1 MNLFELYTKDKDCII
16 SCDTYQLKEN
26 EVVSDDGSSIVC
38 KDCGEVR
45 RVKVYSSLY
54 KRDIWTAANPDETC
68 LCSCDRKKA
77 FEKAKEE
84 EEIVFKRIYNGEKFR
99 SWVGEKY
106 IDTDLESLNLVED
119 KGYSLAYRACRKFL
133 ANAEDAVDK
142 GKGIYLFSRNA
153 GTGKSTLMAGVRNG
167 LIAKRIKCVF
177 INIKDLLNEAS
188 QRDVT
193 RDTKSLYDYGMFLR
207 IPVLILD
214 DIGVVRLDDGRYG
227 QWVNDTLYELMERR
241 CRNRLSTCF
250 TSNYSPKQLNSERG
264 IDFKTVDRIMEL
276 ATMTIDVGGL
286 SLRGWENKNKQT
298 DAGKEKQ

>member
-1 MNLFELYTKDKDCII
+1 MDLFEQFAAGKDCPL
-16 SCDTYQLKEN
+16 SCEKYQLKPN
-26 EVVSDDGSSIVC
+26 EVISKDGGSIVC
-38 KDCGEVR
+38 RDCGEVR
-45 RVKVYSSLY
+45 RVRIHSNLY
-54 KRDIWTAANPDETC
+54 QCDIWTSVRPDDTC

-77 FEKAKEE
+77 LEKAKEE
-84 EEIVFKRIYNGEKFR
+84 EEIVFKQIYNGEKFR

-167 LIAKRIKCVF
+167 LIAKHIKCVF

-286 SLRGWENKNKQT
+286 SLRGYENKNKNT
-298 DAGKEKQ
+298 DTEEVVE

>member
-38 KDCGEVR
+38 KKCGEVR

-68 LCSCDRKKA
+68 LCSCDKKKA
-77 FEKAKEE
+77 LEKAKEE
-84 EEIVFKRIYNGEKFR
+84 EEIVFSRIYNGEKFR

-106 IDTDLESLNLVED
+106 INADLELLDPIDD
-119 KGYSLAYRACRKFL
+119 KKYDLAYRACRKYV
-133 ANAEDAVDK
+133 ANAEDAVDN

-153 GTGKSTLMAGVRNG
+153 GTGKTTLMAGVRNG

-214 DIGVVRLDDGRYG
+214 DIGVIRLDDGRYG

-250 TSNYSPKQLNSERG
+250 TSNYSPKQLISERG
-264 IDFKTVDRIMEL
+264 VDFKTVDRIMEL
-276 ATMTIDVGGL
+276 ATMTIDVGGQ
-286 SLRGWENKNKQT
+286 SLRGREMKNKQT
-298 DAGKEKQ
+298 DAGEEKE

>member
-1 MNLFELYTKDKDCII
+1 MDLFEQFAAGKDCPL
-16 SCDTYQLKEN
+16 SCEKYQLKPN
-26 EVVSDDGSSIVC
+26 EVISEDGGSIVC
-38 KDCGEVR
+38 RDCGEVR
-45 RVKVYSSLY
+45 RVRIHSNLY
-54 KRDIWTAANPDETC
+54 QCDIWTSARPDDTC
-68 LCSCDRKKA
+68 LCSCDRSKA
-77 FEKAKEE
+77 LEKARKE
-84 EEIVFKRIYNGEKFR
+84 EEIVFSRIYNGEKFR

-286 SLRGWENKNKQT
+286 SLRGQKNKNKNT
-298 DAGKEKQ
+298 DIEEDGE

>member
-1 MNLFELYTKDKDCII
+1 MGLFELYSAKDCTI
-16 SCDTYQLKEN
+16 SCDTYRIDDN
-26 EVVSDDGSSIVC
+26 EAISEDGGSIVC

-54 KRDIWTAANPDETC
+54 KCDIWTAAKPNETC

-77 FEKAKEE
+77 LEKAEKER
-84 EEIVFKRIYNGEKFR
+84 EIVFKRIYNGEKFR

-106 IDTDLESLNLVED
+106 IDTDLESLNPVED
-119 KGYSLAYRACRKFL
+119 KGYSLAYRACRKFV

-167 LIAKRIKCVF
+167 LIAKRIPCVF
-177 INIKDLLNEAS
+177 INMRDLLNEAS
-188 QRDVT
+188 QRDVKS
-193 RDTKSLYDYGMFLR
+193 DTDSLYDYGMFLR
-207 IPVLILD
+207 IPALILD
-214 DIGVVRLDDGRYG
+214 DIGAGKLEGGRYG
-227 QWVNDTLYELMERR
+227 QWVNDTLYELIERR

-250 TSNYSPKQLNSERG
+250 TSNYSPRQLETERG

-286 SLRGWENKNKQT
+286 SLRGWGNKNKNT
-298 DAGKEKQ
+298 DTEEVLE

>member
-1 MNLFELYTKDKDCII
+1 MDLFEQFAAGKDCPL
-16 SCDTYQLKEN
+16 SCEKYQLKPN
-26 EVVSDDGSSIVC
+26 EVISEDGGSIVC
-38 KDCGEVR
+38 RDCGEVR
-45 RVKVYSSLY
+45 RVRIHSNLY
-54 KRDIWTAANPDETC
+54 QCDIWTSARPDDTY
-68 LCSCDRKKA
+68 LCSCDRSKA
-77 FEKAKEE
+77 LEKARKE

-106 IDTDLESLNLVED
+106 IDTDLESLNLVEN

-153 GTGKSTLMAGVRNG
+153 GTGKTTLMAGVRNG

-193 RDTKSLYDYGMFLR
+193 RDTKLLYDYGMFLR
-207 IPVLILD
+207 MPVLILD
-214 DIGVVRLDDGRYG
+214 DIGAGKLEGGRYA
-227 QWVNDTLYELMERR
+227 QWVNDTLYELIERR

-298 DAGKEKQ
+298 DAGEEKE

>member
-1 MNLFELYTKDKDCII
+1 MDLFEQFAAGKDCPL
-16 SCDTYQLKEN
+16 SCEKYQLKPN
-26 EVVSDDGSSIVC
+26 EVISEDGGSIVC

-45 RVKVYSSLY
+45 RVRIHSNLY
-54 KRDIWTAANPDETC
+54 QCDIWTSARPDDTC
-68 LCSCDRKKA
+68 LCSCDRSKA
-77 FEKAKEE
+77 LEKARKE
-84 EEIVFKRIYNGEKFR
+84 EEIVFSRIYNGEKFR

-153 GTGKSTLMAGVRNG
+153 GTGKTTLMAGVRNG

-227 QWVNDTLYELMERR
+227 QWVNDTLYELIERR

-250 TSNYSPKQLNSERG
+250 TSNYSPQQLNSERG

-286 SLRGWENKNKQT
+286 SLRGYENKNKNT
-298 DAGKEKQ
+298 DTEEVV

>member
-1 MNLFELYTKDKDCII
+1 M
-16 SCDTYQLKEN
+16 
-26 EVVSDDGSSIVC
+26 
-38 KDCGEVR
+38 
-45 RVKVYSSLY
+45 KVYSSLY
-54 KRDIWTAANPDETC
+54 KRDIWTAAKPNETC
-68 LCSCDRKKA
+68 LCSCDKKKA
-77 FEKAKEE
+77 LEKAEKER
-84 EEIVFKRIYNGEKFR
+84 EIVFKRIYNGEKFR

-177 INIKDLLNEAS
+177 INIKDLSNEAS

-214 DIGVVRLDDGRYG
+214 DIGVIRLDDGRYG

-250 TSNYSPKQLNSERG
+250 TSNYSPKQLISERG
-264 IDFKTVDRIMEL
+264 VDFKTVDRIMEL
-276 ATMTIDVGGL
+276 ATMTIDVGGQ
-286 SLRGWENKNKQT
+286 SLRGREMKNKQT
-298 DAGKEKQ
+298 DAGEEKE

>member
-1 MNLFELYTKDKDCII
+1 MDLFEKFAAGKDCPL
-16 SCDTYQLKEN
+16 SCEKYQLKPN
-26 EVVSDDGSSIVC
+26 EAISEDGGSIVC
-38 KDCGEVR
+38 RDCGEVR
-45 RVKVYSSLY
+45 RVRIHSNLY
-54 KRDIWTAANPDETC
+54 QCDIWTSARPDDTC
-68 LCSCDRKKA
+68 LCSCDKKKA
-77 FEKAKEE
+77 LEKAKEE
-84 EEIVFKRIYNGEKFR
+84 EEIVFRRIYNGEKFR

-106 IDTDLESLNLVED
+106 IDADLELLDPIDD
-119 KGYSLAYRACRKFL
+119 KKYDLAYRACRKYV

-153 GTGKSTLMAGVRNG
+153 GTGKTTLMAGVRNG

-177 INIKDLLNEAS
+177 INMKDLLNEAS

-214 DIGVVRLDDGRYG
+214 DIGAGKLEGGRYA

-250 TSNYSPKQLNSERG
+250 TSNYSPKQLISERG
-264 IDFKTVDRIMEL
+264 VDFKTVDRIMEL
-276 ATMTIDVGGL
+276 ATMTIDVGGQ
-286 SLRGWENKNKQT
+286 SLRGREMKNKQT
-298 DAGKEKQ
+298 DAGEEKE

>member
-1 MNLFELYTKDKDCII
+1 MDLFEQFAAGKDCPL
-16 SCDTYQLKEN
+16 SCEKYQLKPN
-26 EVVSDDGSSIVC
+26 EVISEDGGSIVC
-38 KDCGEVR
+38 RDCGEVR
-45 RVKVYSSLY
+45 RVRIHSNLY
-54 KRDIWTAANPDETC
+54 QCDIWTSARPDDTC
-68 LCSCDRKKA
+68 LCSCDRSKA

-286 SLRGWENKNKQT
+286 SLRGWGNKNKQT
-298 DAGKEKQ
+298 DAGEEKE

>member
-1 MNLFELYTKDKDCII
+1 M
-16 SCDTYQLKEN
+16 
-26 EVVSDDGSSIVC
+26 
-38 KDCGEVR
+38 
-45 RVKVYSSLY
+45 
-54 KRDIWTAANPDETC
+54 
-68 LCSCDRKKA
+68 
-77 FEKAKEE
+77 
-84 EEIVFKRIYNGEKFR
+84 
-99 SWVGEKY
+99 
-106 IDTDLESLNLVED
+106 ESLNLVED

-214 DIGVVRLDDGRYG
+214 DIGVIRLDDGRYG

-286 SLRGWENKNKQT
+286 SLRGWGNKNKNT
-298 DAGKEKQ
+298 DTKEDEE

>member
-1 MNLFELYTKDKDCII
+1 MDLFEQYVSNKECII
-16 SCDTYQLKEN
+16 ACDSYQLKEN
-26 EVVSDDGSSIVC
+26 EVISDDGGSIVC

-54 KRDIWTAANPDETC
+54 KRDIWTAANPNETC
-68 LCSCDRKKA
+68 LCSCDRRKA

-106 IDTDLESLNLVED
+106 INTDLESLKPIED
-119 KGYSLAYRACRKFL
+119 KGYNLAYRACRKFV

-153 GTGKSTLMAGVRNG
+153 GTGKTTLMAGVRNG
-167 LIAKRIKCVF
+167 LIAKTIPCVF
-177 INIKDLLNEAS
+177 INVKDLLNEAS
-188 QRDVT
+188 QRDVK
-193 RDTKSLYDYGMFLR
+193 RDTNSLYDYGMFLR

-214 DIGVVRLDDGRYG
+214 DIGVARLDDGRYG

-298 DAGKEKQ
+298 DAGEEKK

>member
-1 MNLFELYTKDKDCII
+1 MDLFELYTKDKDCII

-26 EVVSDDGSSIVC
+26 EIISDDGGSIVC

-54 KRDIWTAANPDETC
+54 KRDIWTAANPDDTC
-68 LCSCDRKKA
+68 LCSCDRSKA
-77 FEKAKEE
+77 LEKARKE
-84 EEIVFKRIYNGEKFR
+84 EEIVFSRIYNGEKFR

-106 IDTDLESLNLVED
+106 INADLELLDPIDD
-119 KGYSLAYRACRKFL
+119 KKYDLAYRACRKYV
-133 ANAEDAVDK
+133 ANAEDAVDN

-153 GTGKSTLMAGVRNG
+153 GTGKTTLMAGVRNG

-250 TSNYSPKQLNSERG
+250 TSNYSPKQLISERG
-264 IDFKTVDRIMEL
+264 VDFKTVDRIMEL
-276 ATMTIDVGGL
+276 ATMTIDVGGQ
-286 SLRGWENKNKQT
+286 SLRGREMKNKQT
-298 DAGKEKQ
+298 GAGEEKE

>member
-1 MNLFELYTKDKDCII
+1 MDLFEQFAAGKDCPL
-16 SCDTYQLKEN
+16 SCEKYQLKPN
-26 EVVSDDGSSIVC
+26 EVISEDGGSIVC
-38 KDCGEVR
+38 RYCGEVR
-45 RVKVYSSLY
+45 RVRIHSNLY
-54 KRDIWTAANPDETC
+54 QCDIWTSARPDDTC

-77 FEKAKEE
+77 LEKAKEE

-214 DIGVVRLDDGRYG
+214 DIGVIRLDDGRYG

-286 SLRGWENKNKQT
+286 SLRGYENKNKNT
-298 DAGKEKQ
+298 DTEEVV

>member
-1 MNLFELYTKDKDCII
+1 MDLFEQFAAGKDCPL
-16 SCDTYQLKEN
+16 SCEKYQLKPN
-26 EVVSDDGSSIVC
+26 EVISEDGGSIVC
-38 KDCGEVR
+38 RDCGEVR
-45 RVKVYSSLY
+45 RVRIHSNLY
-54 KRDIWTAANPDETC
+54 QCDIWTSARPDDTC
-68 LCSCDRKKA
+68 LCSCDRSKA
-77 FEKAKEE
+77 LEKARKED
-84 EEIVFKRIYNGEKFR
+84 EIVFSRIYNGEKFR

-250 TSNYSPKQLNSERG
+250 TSNYSPQQLEKETG
-264 IDFKTVDRIMEL
+264 VDFKTVDRIMEL
-276 ATMTIDVGGL
+276 ATMTIDVGGQ
-286 SLRGWENKNKQT
+286 SLRGREMKNKQT
-298 DAGKEKQ
+298 DAGEEKE

>member
-1 MNLFELYTKDKDCII
+1 MNLFEQFAAGKDCPL
-16 SCDTYQLKEN
+16 SCEKYQLKPN
-26 EVVSDDGSSIVC
+26 EVISEDGGSIVC
-38 KDCGEVR
+38 RDCGEVR
-45 RVKVYSSLY
+45 RVRIHSNLY
-54 KRDIWTAANPDETC
+54 QCDIWTSANPDDTC

-106 IDTDLESLNLVED
+106 INTDLESLNLVED

-214 DIGVVRLDDGRYG
+214 DIGVIRLDDGRYG
-227 QWVNDTLYELMERR
+227 QWVNDTLYELIERR

-298 DAGKEKQ
+298 DAGEEKE

>member
-1 MNLFELYTKDKDCII
+1 MDLFEQFAAGKDCPL
-16 SCDTYQLKEN
+16 SCEKYQLKPN
-26 EVVSDDGSSIVC
+26 EVISEDGGSIVC
-38 KDCGEVR
+38 RDCGEVR
-45 RVKVYSSLY
+45 RVRIHSNLY
-54 KRDIWTAANPDETC
+54 QCDIWTSARPDDTC
-68 LCSCDRKKA
+68 LCSCDRSKA
-77 FEKAKEE
+77 LEKAKEE

-286 SLRGWENKNKQT
+286 SLRGWGNKNKQT
-298 DAGKEKQ
+298 DAGEEKE

>member
-1 MNLFELYTKDKDCII
+1 MDLFEQFAAGKDCPL
-16 SCDTYQLKEN
+16 SCEKYQLKPN
-26 EVVSDDGSSIVC
+26 EVISEDGSSIVC
-38 KDCGEVR
+38 KYCGEVR

-54 KRDIWTAANPDETC
+54 KRDIWTSARPDDTC
-68 LCSCDRKKA
+68 LCSCDRSKA
-77 FEKAKEE
+77 LEKARKE
-84 EEIVFKRIYNGEKFR
+84 EEIVFSRIYNGEKFR

-106 IDTDLESLNLVED
+106 IDADLELLDPIDD
-119 KGYSLAYRACRKFL
+119 KKYDLAYRACKKYV

-153 GTGKSTLMAGVRNG
+153 GTGKTTLMAGVRNG

-177 INIKDLLNEAS
+177 INMKDLLNEAS

-214 DIGVVRLDDGRYG
+214 DIGAGKLEGGRYA

-250 TSNYSPKQLNSERG
+250 TSNYSPKQLISERG
-264 IDFKTVDRIMEL
+264 VDFKTVDRIMEL
-276 ATMTIDVGGL
+276 ATMTIDVGGQ
-286 SLRGWENKNKQT
+286 SLRGREMKNKQT
-298 DAGKEKQ
+298 DAGEEK

>member
-1 MNLFELYTKDKDCII
+1 MDLFEQFAAGKDCPL
-16 SCDTYQLKEN
+16 SCEKYQLKPN
-26 EVVSDDGSSIVC
+26 EVISEDGGSIVC
-38 KDCGEVR
+38 RDCGEVR
-45 RVKVYSSLY
+45 RVRIHSNLY
-54 KRDIWTAANPDETC
+54 QCDIRTSARPDDTC
-68 LCSCDRKKA
+68 LCSCDRSKA
-77 FEKAKEE
+77 LEKAKEE

-214 DIGVVRLDDGRYG
+214 DIGVIRLDDGRYG

-286 SLRGWENKNKQT
+286 SLRGWENKNKHT
-298 DAGKEKQ
+298 DAGEEKE